1 MKKPEGI
8 LNPKISELVSRM
20 GHGDRLTVT
29 DRGFPLPL
37 NNDVTVADVSVGA
50 NLPGVVEVVDTI
62 LKELE
67 IEEVIIAEETEEIS
81 PEIHEQFMDIVGDL
95 DNKGND
101 IEITVIPHQEFKH
114 LVLRGAEEK
123 KEEMKGMVRTGEL
136 TPYANIMLVSGVTF

>member
-37 NNDVTVADVSVGA
+37 NDDVTVADVSVGP

-62 LKELE
+62 LEELE
-67 IEEVIIAEETEEIS
+67 IEEVIIAEETEKES
-81 PEIHEQFMDIVGDL
+81 PEIHEQFMNIVGDL
-95 DNKGND
+95 DNQGND
-101 IEITVIPHQEFKH
+101 IEITVIPHQEFKG
-114 LVLRGAEEK
+114 LVLRGTEEEK
-123 KEEMKGMVRTGEL
+123 EKMKGMVRTGEL